1 MSRIDR
7 GKLTSCLNLASYFR
21 AAFRPRS
28 GWLVGIEVEKMGVDR
43 KTGRPIPYEGADA
56 SVRAA
61 VEAYR
66 EVRGG
71 EFIYEGDRPVGID
84 APWGGIS
91 LEPGGQF
98 EWSARPAK
106 DLDALDDDLRAHLD
120 TLSKVGDA
128 TGIRWLDVALQ
139 PDVPVSAMP
148 WMPKARY
155 GIMREILGKKGA
167 LAHRMMTQTA
177 SIQCAFDFASDED
190 WARKF
195 RASALL
201 APAAVALFANSS
213 RVDGKDS
220 GYASYRQ
227 AIWRQTDPD
236 RCDLPAIV
244 FDPAFSIDA
253 WVEWVCDVPTLFLR
267 RGTGLAPSGG
277 APFRA
282 LLDRAGCQAVTMED
296 WELHLSSIFTEVRS
310 YTYVEVRS
318 ADLTPDDLVLAVPA
332 FWTGLLYDEGALD
345 RALALGA
352 PFDGPGAWR
361 RAMDAAARDG
371 LAGTAGGK
379 RIADLAAEAL
389 AIARASLASGRAACA
404 GSGAAVAALDR
415 LALRREL
422 AVPGKS

>member
-1 MSRIDR
+1 MPRIDR
-7 GKLTSCLNLASYFR
+7 GKLTCPQLAAYFR

-28 GWLVGIEVEKMGVDR
+28 GWLVGIEVEKMGLDR
-43 KTGRPIPYEGADA
+43 ATGRPLAYDGAGA
-56 SVRAA
+56 SVRSA

-66 EVRGG
+66 EARGG
-71 EFIYEGDRPVGID
+71 AFVYEGDRPVGID

-106 DLDALDDDLRAHLD
+106 DLDALDADLKAHLD
-120 TLSKVGDA
+120 TLAAIGEAK
-128 TGIRWLDVALQ
+128 GIRWLDVAVQ
-139 PDVPVSAMP
+139 PEAAVASMP

-155 GIMREILGKKGA
+155 GIMRDILGRQGA

-190 WARKF
+190 WTRKF
-195 RASALL
+195 RAAALL

-213 RVDGKDS
+213 RVDGKES

-227 AIWRQTDPD
+227 RIWRETDPD

-244 FDPAFSIDA
+244 FDKAFSIDA

-267 RGTGLAPSGG
+267 RGSGLAPSGG

-282 LLDRAGCQAVTMED
+282 LLERAGCDAVTMED

-318 ADLTPDDLVLAVPA
+318 ADLTPDELILAVPA
-332 FWTGLLYDEGALD
+332 LWTGILYQEDALD
-345 RALALGA
+345 RALALGR
-352 PFDGPGAWR
+352 PFDDPGAWR
-361 RAMDAAARDG
+361 RAMDAAAKDG
-371 LAGTAGGK
+371 L
-379 RIADLAAEAL
+379 
-389 AIARASLASGRAACA
+389 RAHVEGVSLAKVASSAVQMAIDGLSHGAACA
-404 GSGAAVAALDR
+404 GTRAGVAALER
-415 LALRREL
+415 LLL
-422 AVPGKS
+422 

>member
-1 MSRIDR
+1 
-7 GKLTSCLNLASYFR
+7 
-21 AAFRPRS
+21 
-28 GWLVGIEVEKMGVDR
+28 MGVDR
-43 KTGRPIPYEGADA
+43 KTGRPIPYEGAGA

-61 VEAYR
+61 IEAYR
-66 EVRGG
+66 EARGG

-106 DLDALDDDLRAHLD
+106 DLDALDDDLKVHLK
-120 TLSKVGDA
+120 TLAAIGEA
-128 TGIRWLDVALQ
+128 LRIRWLDVAVQ
-139 PDVPVSAMP
+139 PEVPVGAMP

-155 GIMREILGKKGA
+155 GIMREILGNKGA

-190 WARKF
+190 WTRKF

-220 GYASYRQ
+220 GYASFRQ

-244 FDPAFSIDA
+244 FDPGFSIDA

-267 RGTGLAPSGG
+267 RGAGLAPSGG

-282 LLDRAGCQAVTMED
+282 LLDRAGCDAVTMED

-318 ADLTPDDLVLAVPA
+318 ADLTPDDLILAVPA
-332 FWTGLLYDEGALD
+332 LWTGILYDDDALD

-352 PFDGPGAWR
+352 PFDSAAAWR
-361 RAMDAAARDG
+361 RAMDAAAKDG
-371 LAGTAGGK
+371 LAGQAEGVRLG
-379 RIADLAAEAL
+379 DLASSAV
-389 AIARASLASGRAACA
+389 SLGIEGLSRGAACA
-404 GSGAAVAALDR
+404 GTRAAIPAL
-415 LALRREL
+415 
-422 AVPGKS
+422 GKLLL

>member
-1 MSRIDR
+1 MPRIDR
-7 GKLTSCLNLASYFR
+7 GKLTCPQLAAYFR

-43 KTGRPIPYEGADA
+43 VTGRPIPYEGASA

-66 EVRGG
+66 EARGG
-71 EFIYEGDRPVGID
+71 AFVYEGDRPVGID

-106 DLDALDDDLRAHLD
+106 DLDALDDDLRVHLD
-120 TLSKVGDA
+120 TLSAIGA
-128 TGIRWLDVALQ
+128 ASGIRWLDVAVQ
-139 PDVPVSAMP
+139 PEAAVSSMP

-155 GIMREILGKKGA
+155 GIMRDILGKRGA

-177 SIQCAFDFASDED
+177 SIQCAYDFASDED
-190 WARKF
+190 WTRKF

-213 RVDGKDS
+213 RVDGKES

-227 AIWRQTDPD
+227 RIWRETDPD

-282 LLDRAGCQAVTMED
+282 LLDRAGCDAVTMED

-318 ADLTPDDLVLAVPA
+318 ADLTPDDRILAVPA
-332 FWTGLLYDEGALD
+332 LWTGILYDDDALD
-345 RALALGA
+345 RALALGK
-352 PFDGPGAWR
+352 PFDSASAWR
-361 RAMDAAARDG
+361 RAMDAAAKDG
-371 LAGTAGGK
+371 LSGQAEGVRLG
-379 RIADLAAEAL
+379 DLASSAVSL
-389 AIARASLASGRAACA
+389 AIEGLSKGAACA
-404 GSGAAVAALDR
+404 GTRAAIPAL
-415 LALRREL
+415 
-422 AVPGKS
+422 GKLLL